1 MATTDQNATIY
12 AGDDV
17 DLQIAVTD
25 AATGNPKVLTG
36 ASVQWAMF
44 RAYKG
49 TVVLTKDT
57 DGGITITDA
66 AGGILTISIGAA
78 DTLDIRPDDY
88 AHEVEV
94 TDSGGNVS
102 TVTTGHI
109 TLKASRA

>member
-17 DLQIAVTD
+17 DINVAVTD
-25 AATGNPKVLTG
+25 PATGDPKNLTG
-36 ASVQWAMF
+36 ATVQWAMF
-44 RAYKG
+44 KEYKG
-49 TVVLTKDT
+49 TVVVTKDT
-57 DGGITITDA
+57 DDGVTITDA
-66 AGGILTISIGAA
+66 ANGELTISLDAA
-78 DTLDIRPDDY
+78 DTEDVRPDIY

-94 TDSGGNVS
+94 TDGSGNVS